1 MADAAVRFLL
11 EKITSLVGRE
21 WDLLTSIDGRVDNL
35 RRELETIKA
44 LLTDA
49 ADARG
54 EEDAQFRVWIQQ
66 VRDLAYAIDNVLDTF
81 ILHLAKHPS
90 HSLDFTRWFNQFEA
104 RHLIDNQIKEITT
117 MMDSIKPTKKNC
129 NAMLTPSIPQA
140 SSSSKSGTGN
150 DTFFTPRIAG
160 LYAEEAD
167 IVGIEEPK
175 RKLISWA
182 LDQSRPTRKAMFV
195 VGMGGSGKTALVK
208 KVYESI
214 KAKFDCHAWIT
225 VQMSKE
231 KVEMLWDIFNRLSC
245 PTVEPTPLSSS
256 RFNEVDLLDKLL
268 SHLRDKRYAIV
279 LDDLWVKDVWESIQC
294 ALPKD
299 TFSRIIITTRRGDI
313 ANSCRDSS
321 SIDVHK
327 VQPLPQEKAQELF
340 YKKAFPPSGICP
352 RGLVDRSKSI
362 LEKCEGLPLGI
373 IEIGKLLSNK
383 EKTECEW
390 KRLHDGLE
398 SELKREGRLSHIT
411 RVLSLSYTD
420 LPYHLKYCFLY
431 LSNFPEVGIKRST
444 LVRLW
449 IAEGF
454 IRRETGKEPEDIGE
468 EYLKE
473 LIDRSLIRSELG
485 FDGRPKL
492 CQVHNL
498 MHMIIL
504 SKARDENFSTVVK
517 GTETNLHDEKTRR
530 LSIQKRGFNMS
541 QEKFP
546 VVRALLM
553 FETGTPTS
561 SRHKLDIPSNWQFLK
576 VLHLEGASNLDTF
589 PGEIT
594 ELLLLNYL
602 CLSHTRIK
610 SIPKTLGNLH
620 NLETLDLRQTFVTK
634 LPREI
639 TNLGKLRHLLVYSY
653 NVGYNVS
660 FDCVKG
666 FELSKKISNL
676 SSLQKLSFVKA
687 NGHLISS
694 LVYLTQLRKLG
705 IIDLSEGD
713 GPILCSSIQV
723 LQNLQSLN
731 VTSSRKEE
739 FLNLQV
745 INNPP
750 PLLQRLYLN
759 GRLRRMPNW
768 ISKLHDLVKIRLK
781 WSRLIRD
788 PIPILQDLPNLLELQ
803 LLDAYT
809 GSWLNFNAG
818 KFQKLKILEFGLL
831 EQLEIV
837 ILKRGSM
844 PGLQKLIIR
853 RCDKLKQVPVGIE
866 NLTHLKELD
875 LYDKPHSFVNRLQ
888 KSGGELRHLVCHIP
902 KIHSYSR
909 NREGY
914 ESPEDLS

>member
-1 MADAAVRFLL
+1 MADAAVSFLL
-11 EKITSLVGRE
+11 EKISSLVGRE
-21 WDLLTSIDGRVDNL
+21 WDLLTSIDGRVDNF
-35 RRELETIKA
+35 RRELKTIKA

-54 EEDAQFRVWIQQ
+54 KENAQFREWIQQ

-81 ILHLAKHPS
+81 ILHLAKHPR
-90 HSLDFTRWFNQFEA
+90 HRLDFTRWFNHFDA
-104 RHLIDNQIKEITT
+104 RHLIDNQIQEINT
-117 MMDSIKPTKKNC
+117 MMDSIKPTKERFD
-129 NAMLTPSIPQA
+129 AMLTPSVRQA
-140 SSSSKSGTGN
+140 PSSSNSGTGN
-150 DTFFTPRIAG
+150 DTFFTPRIVP

-175 RKLISWA
+175 SKLISWA
-182 LDQSRPTRKAMFV
+182 LDQRRPTRKAMFV

-225 VQMSKE
+225 VSRSKAVP
-231 KVEMLWDIFNRLSC
+231 KLLWDIFNQLSC
-245 PTVEPTPLSSS
+245 PTAEPTPLSSS
-256 RFNEVDLLDKLL
+256 QFNKVVLLDKLL
-268 SHLRDKRYAIV
+268 SHLRGKRYVIV

-294 ALPKD
+294 ALPKN

-313 ANSCRDSS
+313 ANSCGDSS
-321 SIDVHK
+321 SIDIHK
-327 VQPLPQEKAQELF
+327 VQPLPQEKARELF

-352 RGLVDRSKSI
+352 RWLVDRSKSI

-373 IEIGKLLSNK
+373 IEIGKLLSNR
-383 EKTECEW
+383 EKTESEW

-398 SELKREGRLSHIT
+398 SELKRQGHLSHIT

-431 LSNFPEVGIKRST
+431 LSNFPEVRIKRRT
-444 LVRLW
+444 LIRLW

-454 IRRETGKEPEDIGE
+454 ITRETGKEPEDIGE

-473 LIDRSLIRSELG
+473 LINRSLIQSESD

-498 MHMIIL
+498 MHKIIL
-504 SKARDENFSTVVK
+504 SKARDENFSTVFK
-517 GTETNLHDEKTRR
+517 GTEANLHGEKTRR
-530 LSIQKRGFNMS
+530 LSIQKGGFSMS

-546 VVRALLM
+546 VVRALFM
-553 FETGTPTS
+553 FKSETPTPC
-561 SRHKLDIPSNWQFLK
+561 RHKLDIPSNLQLLK
-576 VLHLEGASNLDTF
+576 VLHLEGAPNLDKF
-589 PGEIT
+589 PSEIT
-594 ELLLLNYL
+594 ILLLLTYL
-602 CLSHTRIK
+602 CLSHTQIK

-620 NLETLDLRQTFVTK
+620 NLETLDLKQTFVTK

-639 TNLGKLRHLLVYSY
+639 TKLGKLRHLLVYSY
-653 NVGYNVS
+653 IVGYNVS

-687 NGHLISS
+687 NRHLISS

-739 FLNLQV
+739 YLDLQV
-745 INNPP
+745 INDPP
-750 PLLQRLYLN
+750 PFLQRLYLK

-768 ISKLHDLVKIRLK
+768 ISKLHDLVRIRLK
-781 WSRLIRD
+781 WSRLTHD

-818 KFQKLKILEFGLL
+818 KFQTLKILEFELL

-837 ILKRGSM
+837 ILKRGSI

-853 RCDKLKQVPVGIE
+853 RCHNLKQVPVGIE

-875 LYDKPHSFVNRLQ
+875 LYDKPHFFVNPLR

-914 ESPEDLS
+914 VSLEDLS